1 MTQPVKISL
10 LISTY
15 NWPEALDLVFTS
27 VLFQS
32 MPPSEIIIADD
43 GSTEETVE
51 VIKKWQ
57 KTLTIPIVHEWHEDK
72 GFRKTIILNRAI
84 KKCTGEYLI
93 QIDGDIIL
101 HKHFIRDHINNAEPG
116 YFIRGSRGRLTKE
129 KSNKV
134 LITKNVEI
142 FPLTPHIKSRFNVM
156 HLPMLSRFMYGNPID
171 SRTVKGCNF
180 AFWKKDF
187 LSVNGFNNKVI
198 GWGHEDI
205 EIAARLVN
213 HGIKQRRLK
222 FAAVCYHIHH
232 DILPRTNEQENLKIY
247 FSMLEKG
254 IAWCENGYYQVEK
267 YAKLFNTHE

>member
-1 MTQPVKISL
+1 LTHPVRTSL

-15 NWPEALDLVFTS
+15 NWPEALDLVLTS
-27 VLFQS
+27 VSSQS
-32 MPPSEIIIADD
+32 VPPNEIIIADD
-43 GSTEETVE
+43 GSTAATRDTVR
-51 VIKKWQ
+51 KWQ
-57 KTLTIPIVHEWHEDK
+57 KKLSIPLLHEWHEDK

-84 KKCTGEYLI
+84 KRSTGEYLI

-101 HKHFIRDHINNAEPG
+101 HKHFIRDHLNNAIPG
-116 YFIRGSRGRLTKE
+116 YFIKGSRGRLAKE
-129 KSNKV
+129 KSKKI
-134 LITKNVEI
+134 LITKDI
-142 FPLTPHIKSRFNVM
+142 DIYPLAPQIKSRFNAM
-156 HLPMLSRFMYGNPID
+156 HLPMLSPLLYGDPNN

-205 EIAARLVN
+205 EIAARLIN

-222 FAAVCYHIHH
+222 FSAICYHIYHE
-232 DILPRTNEQENLKIY
+232 ILPRTNEQENLKIY

-254 IAWCENGYYQVEK
+254 IAWCENGYNQVERYSK
-267 YAKLFNTHE
+267 VLNIP